1 MDIYSA
7 VFVFCVYAVGTMEV
21 QVLSAMA
28 LARRK
33 AAPAP
38 TASKLGRMLGSSL
51 CVFVATYL
59 LAHGTLSVLA
69 PCHFQCLRVRIAA
82 LVAGV
87 VDLAVT
93 ASIMPVCSCSAR
105 VGLLLDLKLG
115 FSFQMPYVPTLF
127 LLDLI
132 SVPWKVSCMHA
143 ARVHVPEEDGS
154 GESRIGLKLACLIV
168 YTLNNKGMRCVVC
181 YIVSLC

>member
-1 MDIYSA
+1 MYSA
-7 VFVFCVYAVGTMEV
+7 MFVFCVYAVGTMEV
-21 QVLSAMA
+21 QVLAAMA

-38 TASKLGRMLGSSL
+38 RPSKLGRMLGNSL

-69 PCHFQCLRVRIAA
+69 PCQFVCFGRARVAA

-93 ASIMPVCSCSAR
+93 ASIMPVSSCP
-105 VGLLLDLKLG
+105 VL
-115 FSFQMPYVPTLF
+115 VCF
-127 LLDLI
+127 LI
-132 SVPWKVSCMHA
+132 
-143 ARVHVPEEDGS
+143 
-154 GESRIGLKLACLIV
+154 
-168 YTLNNKGMRCVVC
+168 
-181 YIVSLC
+181 